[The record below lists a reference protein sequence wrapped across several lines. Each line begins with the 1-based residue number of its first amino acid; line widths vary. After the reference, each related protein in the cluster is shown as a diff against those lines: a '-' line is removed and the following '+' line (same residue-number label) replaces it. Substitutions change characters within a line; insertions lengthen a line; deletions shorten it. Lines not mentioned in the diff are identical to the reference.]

1 MTPIHYFQRY
11 SQKENVITNNAL
23 LLLSRIYSSSPINLA
38 SFFQDLLEPIQ
49 ISVGPTIMQQTKIK
63 HGTVPDGSIS
73 QQSFKIVIE
82 TKQGSNFRE
91 DQIRGHLKVFKDEKQ
106 KILLL
111 LGNAEADMELINRV
125 KPDAENEGI
134 VIRTATFGELL
145 LAARKAAEV
154 DEELTEVVE
163 DFEGFLTSMGLL
175 SDSEDSMRIV
185 TCSKTISYNVELGL
199 YHEPEDRTQR
209 KYGFLGLYANKAVR
223 HVGKVS
229 KIVDVSFK
237 DGVVEPRLGSPVPT
251 AEEQQRILR
260 AAKLA
265 YEQQG
270 WDHRAGSRYV
280 LVDKFVPTE
289 FKKGGSPLWGT
300 RYFDLTSLL
309 SISPLPDVTSIA
321 DALKLKTW

>member
-23 LLLSRIYSSSPINLA
+23 LLLSRIYSSSPRNLA
-38 SFFQDLLEPIQ
+38 IFFQELLDPVK
-49 ISVGPTIMQQTKIK
+49 ISVGPTILQQTKIK

-73 QQSFKIVIE
+73 QESFKIVVE

-91 DQIRGHLKVFKDEKQ
+91 EQIRGHLKDFKDEKL

-111 LGNAEADMELINRV
+111 LGNAEADLELINRV
-125 KPDAENEGI
+125 KADAEKESI
-134 VIRTATFGELL
+134 MIRTATFQELL
-145 LAARKAAEV
+145 LAAQQAAEV
-154 DEELTEVVE
+154 DEELAAVVE
-163 DFEGFLTSMGLL
+163 DFQGFLNSMGLL
-175 SDSEDSMRIV
+175 SDAENWMRIV
-185 TCSKTISYNVELGL
+185 TCSKTIEYNVELGL

-209 KYGFLGLYANKAVR
+209 KYRYLGLYANKAVR
-223 HVGKVS
+223 HVGKVT
-229 KIVDVSFK
+229 KTVDVSFK
-237 DGVVEPRLGSPVPT
+237 DGLVIPRVGSPVPT
-251 AEEQQRILR
+251 AEEEQRIQR

-280 LVDKFVPTE
+280 FVEKFVPTE
-289 FKKGGSPLWGT
+289 FKKSGSPLWGT

-309 SISPLPDVTSIA
+309 GISPLPDINAIA
-321 DALKLKTW
+321 EGLKLKTW